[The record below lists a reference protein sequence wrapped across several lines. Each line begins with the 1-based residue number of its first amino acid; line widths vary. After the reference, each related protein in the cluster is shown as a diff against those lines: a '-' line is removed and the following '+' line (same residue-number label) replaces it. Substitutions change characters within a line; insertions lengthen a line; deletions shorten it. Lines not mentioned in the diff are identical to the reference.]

1 MKCNDC
7 PYYYQGSEDMIP
19 CCNFNVDEWLD
30 NTAPCERDDD
40 YKEKN

>member
-7 PYYYQGSEDMIP
+7 PYYYQGAGEDIS
-19 CCNFNVDEWLD
+19 CCHFNTDEWLY

-40 YKEKN
+40 YEEE